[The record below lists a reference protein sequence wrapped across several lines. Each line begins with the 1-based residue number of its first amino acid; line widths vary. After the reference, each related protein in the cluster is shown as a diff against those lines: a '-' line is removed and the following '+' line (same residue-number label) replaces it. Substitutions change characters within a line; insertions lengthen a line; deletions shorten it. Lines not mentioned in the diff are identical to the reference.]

1 MRVERAALVDRLLAE
16 QIAAPVRDPEQ
27 YRKADRFI
35 RPIDAERYLRVRSEM
50 IRADLRA
57 EPADIAWA
65 FDKVHGPSPAVASSI
80 RPMRIVTALSRTGSA
95 LLQPNGREMRLRVE
109 RDEPGREILRW
120 RFVSLALPASILMAA
135 ASRHDSALPE
145 SVQLLDSSFAPDQ
158 PVAQHH
164 LHHAAALSFEE
175 LWASVGIRV
184 LLRPGDLVRSVRSEL
199 ALCPRLHAG
208 PCLASA
214 DDAERELG
222 RKNKAARA
230 RHMSEWAEV
239 IRQAWV
245 ARRLLDRH
253 SYHGG
258 PLDECSVS
266 GCKASVRGAVRHFS
280 NGRSSHSDGMTA
292 PYPWPEELVRL
303 ARQVRNAMAPA
314 ILRRS
319 HRSRTGMMSLRVLE
333 ERAFL
338 IRGFKYL
345 RADDQESPDPVYE
358 KLFVQYLRV
367 KAALFGLV
375 THPPGE
381 RGLSNFLNH
390 FSQIKIYAPEADLDR
405 PRPAREPGLQVRSTE
420 YRVAP
425 DAWFAVRLREDRAIE
440 DGPVDDR
447 RVEAAWLI
455 HFKRKTS
462 KRSLPLYGSVIRG
475 MESEADQIVRALTN
489 APCDLRRLRGI
500 DICGVEEDQPC
511 WVAAQTLR
519 RVRVRS
525 RQIAAAHPRLCLEP
539 LRLTVHAGED
549 FLWLTSGVRAVA
561 EPFHWNLIERGDRI
575 GHGIAV
581 TLDPQDWW
589 TRWRGEVVPVKR
601 LDRLLDLAFLAEY
614 SDRRTPDEERWLK
627 VEIEATLRDL
637 TFVGKNQQFSDMEA
651 VDAARRFWRCL
662 GSPLTRR
669 LMASF
674 EPPDTNALLHERWIY
689 RYLWSRDLQELA
701 ATTITVRIEDDRHDA
716 PEKVHGG
723 SSQTECD
730 LLIRARQRLIL
741 EIARWQV
748 CIESNPSS
756 NLIVGGLDS
765 MAAQD
770 FLHHRPTSPKTSS
783 EVNALTWTIS
793 TDDPITFATTLAD
806 EYAYA
811 WAGMILREK
820 DRNDP
825 AYARAL
831 LDEAAATSMR
841 MRFSLPGRR
850 DTKDFV
856 LDLARTLGYVP
867 PDCDPPR
874 R

>member
-16 QIAAPVRDPEQ
+16 QIAAPVRDPDQ
-27 YRKADRFI
+27 YRKADLCVS
-35 RPIDAERYLRVRSEM
+35 PIDTQRYLRARSEA

-65 FDKVHGPSPAVASSI
+65 LDRVHVLSSVVANSMKPE
-80 RPMRIVTALSRTGSA
+80 RVVTALFRNSSA

-120 RFVSLALPASILMAA
+120 RFVSLSLPASILMAA
-135 ASRHDSALPE
+135 ASCHDSALPE
-145 SVQLLDSSFAPDQ
+145 SVRLLDNSFAPDQ

-184 LLRPGDLVRSVRSEL
+184 LLRPGDLVRSVRSEH

-214 DDAERELG
+214 DDVERELG

-258 PLDECSVS
+258 LMADCSIS
-266 GCKASVRGAVRHFS
+266 GCEAPVRAAVRHFT
-280 NGRSSHSDGMTA
+280 NGRSPHSDGMTA

-303 ARQVRNAMAPA
+303 AREVRKAMAPA

-319 HRSRTGMMSLRVLE
+319 HRSRTDMMSLRVLE

-345 RADDQESPDPVYE
+345 RPDEQESADEVYE

-367 KAALFGLV
+367 KTVLFGLL

-381 RGLSNFLNH
+381 RGLSKFLNH
-390 FSQIKIYAPEADLDR
+390 FSQIKIYAPAADLDR
-405 PRPAREPGLQVRSTE
+405 PRPAREPGLRVRSTE

-455 HFKRKTS
+455 HFKRETS
-462 KRSLPLYGSVIRG
+462 QRSLPLYGSVIRG

-489 APCDLRRLRGI
+489 APRDLRRLRGI

-519 RVRVRS
+519 RVRARS
-525 RQIAAAHPRLCLEP
+525 REIAAAHPRLCLEP

-601 LDRLLDLAFLAEY
+601 LDRLLDLAFLAKY
-614 SDRRTPDEERWLK
+614 SDRRTPDEDLWLK

-637 TFVGKNQQFSDMEA
+637 TFVGRNQRFSDMEA
-651 VDAARRFWRCL
+651 VEAAKSFWRCL
-662 GSPLTRR
+662 GSAVTRR
-669 LMASF
+669 LMTSF
-674 EPPDTNALLHERWIY
+674 EPIDRNAPLHERWIH
-689 RYLWSRDLQELA
+689 RYLWSRDIQELA
-701 ATTITVRIEDDRHDA
+701 AETITLRIEDDRHD
-716 PEKVHGG
+716 PPQKILSG
-723 SSQTECD
+723 SPQTECD
-730 LLIRARQRLIL
+730 LLIRARHGLIGD
-741 EIARWQV
+741 IARWQV

-765 MAAQD
+765 MVAQD
-770 FLHHRPTSPKTSS
+770 FLQLRPTSPKKPSDIS
-783 EVNALTWTIS
+783 ALTWTIS

-820 DRNDP
+820 DQYDP

-856 LDLARTLGYVP
+856 LGLARTLGYVL